1 MNPKPSVRPI
11 KGVDRNP
18 DINIAE
24 RSPVRRPPLA
34 PSKRR
39 KCIWQLRCGCGQER
53 QRAPRRMFCEEIA
66 SMQRNIAI
74 AKASPLIPDHV
85 RPIFNIVSIRH
96 MKEVKMPSPRKAP
109 PSHAAETEMPS
120 RKKEVA
126 APSKSLGKTQG
137 QKGAQ
142 VAQRTK
148 SKPKA

>member
-1 MNPKPSVRPI
+1 
-11 KGVDRNP
+11 
-18 DINIAE
+18 
-24 RSPVRRPPLA
+24 
-34 PSKRR
+34 
-39 KCIWQLRCGCGQER
+39 
-53 QRAPRRMFCEEIA
+53 MFCEEIT
-66 SMQRNIAI
+66 SMRRDIAI
-74 AKASPLIPDHV
+74 SEASVLIPGHV

-120 RKKEVA
+120 VKKEVA